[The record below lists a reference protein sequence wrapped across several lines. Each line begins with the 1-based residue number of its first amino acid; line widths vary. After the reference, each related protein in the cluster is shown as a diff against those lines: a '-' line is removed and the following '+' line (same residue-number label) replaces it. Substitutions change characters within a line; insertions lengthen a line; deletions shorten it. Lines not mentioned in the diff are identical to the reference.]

1 MKTCRINNA
10 GTNAY
15 KYRPLTDSTDEDL
28 QEIVTT
34 NVLGIMLCCREV
46 RGREQLSKALNFRA
60 MQRPISRLHNLKPDD
75 GPELH
80 KFPSVPDLMGMI
92 NQPKLPD
99 PNQHG
104 RTPGVL
110 LLVRLSSSRRYA

>member
-1 MKTCRINNA
+1 MKMCRINNAGPSHVQDQQCRHQCLQVPPLDRQFAPSPAPAPPMCRINNA

-46 RGREQLSKALNFRA
+46 RGREYQALNFRA
-60 MQRPISRLHNLKPDD
+60 MQWPI
-75 GPELH
+75 
-80 KFPSVPDLMGMI
+80 FPP
-92 NQPKLPD
+92 
-99 PNQHG
+99 
-104 RTPGVL
+104 T
-110 LLVRLSSSRRYA
+110 

>member
-1 MKTCRINNA
+1 MPAPPMCRINNA

-46 RGREQLSKALNFRA
+46 RGREYQALNFRA
-60 MQRPISRLHNLKPDD
+60 MLRPIFPPIYCNPNTN
-75 GPELH
+75 PEH
-80 KFPSVPDLMGMI
+80 TSF
-92 NQPKLPD
+92 
-99 PNQHG
+99 
-104 RTPGVL
+104 
-110 LLVRLSSSRRYA
+110 LVCLIWWE